1 MYYENIEKQFK
12 KHVIECVIDS
22 LDDYEG
28 ATDFNFITD
37 DEVYLMIYYSR
48 CSQFINDSGANV
60 WDVIRFAAELYKETI
75 GENIPTENINSEFVV
90 NFIFN
95 HYAYILISDL
105 EFNFDSFGELNDIK
119 KEVEEYLNNYIE
131 KFDLLPF

>member
-1 MYYENIEKQFK
+1 MYTNIEKQFK

-28 ATDFNFITD
+28 ATDFNYIID
-37 DEVYLMIYYSR
+37 DEIYSMIYYSR

-60 WDVIRFAAELYKETI
+60 WDVISFASELYKETT
-75 GENIPTENINSEFVV
+75 GENIPSENINSEFVV

-105 EFNFDSFGELNDIK
+105 EFNFDSFQELSDIK
-119 KEVEEYLNNYIE
+119 KEVKEYLELYE
-131 KFDLLPF
+131 DRYLTLPF

>member
-28 ATDFNFITD
+28 ATDFYYIIR
-37 DEVYLMIYYSR
+37 DEIYLMIYYSR
-48 CSQFINDSGANV
+48 CSQFITDSGSNV
-60 WDVIRFAAELYKETI
+60 WNVISFASELYKDMT
-75 GENIPTENINSEFVV
+75 GENIPTDNINSEFVV

-95 HYAYILISDL
+95 HYAHILVDDL
-105 EFNFDSFGELNDIK
+105 EFNFDSFEELNDIK

>member
-1 MYYENIEKQFK
+1 MYSNIEKQFK
-12 KHVIECVIDS
+12 LHVLECVIDS

-37 DEVYLMIYYSR
+37 DEIYLMIYYSK
-48 CSQFINDSGANV
+48 CNHFINESGCNV
-60 WDVIRFAAELYKETI
+60 WDVISFACELYKDMT
-75 GENIPTENINSEFVV
+75 GENIPADNINSEFVV

-95 HYAYILISDL
+95 HYAHILVSDL
-105 EFNFDSFGELNDIK
+105 EHNFDSFEELNDIK
-119 KEVEEYLNNYIE
+119 KEVKEYLNNYIE

>member
-12 KHVIECVIDS
+12 KHVLECVIDS

-28 ATDFNFITD
+28 ATDFNYIID
-37 DEVYLMIYYSR
+37 DEIYSLTYYFR
-48 CSQFINDSGANV
+48 CSQFITDSGCNIWNV
-60 WDVIRFAAELYKETI
+60 ISFASELYKDMT
-75 GENIPTENINSEFVV
+75 GEAIPTDNINSEFVV

-95 HYAYILISDL
+95 HYAHILVNDL
-105 EFNFDSFGELNDIK
+105 EFKFDSFEELGDIK
-119 KEVEEYLNNYIE
+119 KEVEQYLNNYIE